1 MPVFPLLLLLFITVP
16 LLELYVLIR
25 VGREIGALSTIAL
38 CVLTAVLGATL
49 IRLQGL
55 ATVARVQAALNENRL
70 PAVDLVAGAM
80 LLLTAFLLLT
90 PGFVTDLLGFVILVP
105 AVRNALARRVI
116 GSARIHGG
124 PGDGHGGGPGG
135 EGVEVVI
142 EGEYRETRTDAG
154 EEPRELP
161 PRGPPA

>member
-124 PGDGHGGGPGG
+124 PGDGPGG